1 MSQVAVAILNWNGLA
16 HLQTYLPDLVAYSG
30 QATVYLIDNGSTD
43 ASVEWV
49 RSHYP
54 TVVLIVLPTNYGFC
68 GGYNIG
74 LSQLQEPYFILLN
87 SDVRVTPDWIAPMLH
102 LLENNPS
109 IGACQPKLLDVNN
122 TSRFE
127 YAGACGGFLDRY
139 GFPFC
144 RGRLFQTLE
153 EDQHQYDQALPVHWA
168 TGAAL
173 MIRSD
178 LYKSVGGFDTRF
190 FAHMEEIDLCWRL
203 RIAGHQ
209 IYCCP
214 QSTVYHLGGGTL
226 AVDNPRKTFLNVRNN
241 LLMLYKN
248 IPKRGRW
255 KIILAKLTLDGIAGV
270 YFLLGG
276 KWKST
281 LAIIRGHWAF
291 YTSSAAARE
300 HTSPE
305 EGKDTAHE
313 SLFGGSIVWQ
323 YYLRGKKKFSELEWS
338 VVSDQLS
345 VKK

>member
-30 QATVYLIDNGSTD
+30 QATIYLIDNGSTD
-43 ASVEWV
+43 TSVAWV
-49 RSHYP
+49 KANYP
-54 TVVLIVLPTNYGFC
+54 TVVPIVLQTNHGFC
-68 GGYNIG
+68 GGYNLG
-74 LSQLQEPYFILLN
+74 LAQLQEPYFILLN
-87 SDVRVTPDWIAPMLH
+87 SDVRVTPDWIAPMLT
-102 LLENNPS
+102 LLESKPEVA
-109 IGACQPKLLDVNN
+109 ACQPKLLDVNH

-127 YAGACGGFLDRY
+127 YAGASGGYLDRY

-144 RGRLFQTLE
+144 RGRIFQTVE
-153 EDQHQYDQALPVHWA
+153 EDHHQYDEALPVHWA
-168 TGAAL
+168 SGAAL
-173 MIRSD
+173 MIRSA
-178 LYKSVGGFDTRF
+178 LFKSAGGFDTRF

-255 KIILAKLTLDGIAGV
+255 KIILSKLTLDGIAGV

-276 KWKST
+276 KWKNT
-281 LAIIRGHWAF
+281 LAIIHGHWAF

-305 EGKDTAHE
+305 EGKTEAHE
-313 SLFGGSIVWQ
+313 RLYNGSIVWA
-323 YYLRGKKKFSELEWS
+323 YYLKGKKKFSELEKNS
-338 VVSDQLS
+338 C
-345 VKK
+345 